1 MFCIG
6 ILRVKNI
13 NKTFKD
19 HFELCPWCWNIVCY
33 IDWEREIIFMRGRC
47 IITTNLYL
55 AFIQTEL
62 IQRKYGKDNR
72 WATVKNNFRHLETE
86 DRRRWTWRALMTPAR
101 CYGDISPAHR
111 LWVNLIT
118 LSESKQ
124 LIVTLPFPESTQP
137 PLLEN
142 RKTMII
148 TIYIITKWKYKQ
160 ATVRLQF
167 IQVEL

>member
-13 NKTFKD
+13 NKTIKD
-19 HFELCPWCWNIVCY
+19 HFELYPWCWNIVCY
-33 IDWEREIIFMRGRC
+33 LDWDHIHVRQVH
-47 IITTNLYL
+47 ITTNLYL

-62 IQRKYGKDNR
+62 IQRKYGKENR

-86 DRRRWTWRALMTPAR
+86 DRRRWTGRALMTPAR
-101 CYGDISPAHR
+101 CYGDISPVHR

-124 LIVTLPFPESTQP
+124 LIVQCLFQILLNLHLSTTGRQWSLPFT
-137 PLLEN
+137 
-142 RKTMII
+142 
-148 TIYIITKWKYKQ
+148 
-160 ATVRLQF
+160 
-167 IQVEL
+167 